1 MGHWERPP
9 APELLGEVGVVGEAV
24 LEPDVELG
32 QVTSRHQLTRLE
44 VGSHRLVVLILHG
57 EAVTVGEPGGA
68 EHDVLLGRLLQIP
81 PGGVLSA
88 SAVVITT

>member
-1 MGHWERPP
+1 MHLTE
-9 APELLGEVGVVGEAV
+9 ELGEVGLIGEAV

-32 QVTSRHQLTRLE
+32 QVTARHQLARLE
-44 VGSHRLVVLILHG
+44 VGRHRLVVLVLHG
-57 EAVTVGEPGGA
+57 EAVAVGEPGGS

-88 SAVVITT
+88 CAVVITT